1 MDFKKK
7 RRKDE
12 IYRSLINP
20 RLPRKNTY
28 NNLIIH
34 FHCSLYLQ
42 IHVHFVEPYGNVTIV
57 VAVMSIYRIW
67 STYCLGLKKSS
78 VRCKLLVF
86 LTVFLLT
93 LLKRIQQKP
102 SKSIFLSQFI
112 AKVIALTYEKEE
124 SNWETI
130 CKFKKV
136 IGVKIV
142 SSCIRPKT
150 GKISWL
156 KLQEQGRPFH

>member
-7 RRKDE
+7 CRKDE

-57 VAVMSIYRIW
+57 VAVLSIYIIW

-78 VRCKLLVF
+78 VHCKLLVF
-86 LTVFLLT
+86 NCFLAYFVKEGPT
-93 LLKRIQQKP
+93 KAIQ
-102 SKSIFLSQFI
+102 IHFFSQFI
-112 AKVIALTYEKEE
+112 AKVITLTYEKEE